1 MSFEHLVTSITSH
14 LTSQIPKESTV
25 ILYNSSFSSL
35 FDLYTR
41 FKRAE
46 FEGKNLPE
54 KNFIVTSFG
63 DMISVVM
70 EYLGGSDINNMEEFH
85 PVLLQSL
92 NQVGIEFY
100 FVSFACMLM
109 AATSFGV
116 IMTKSIYIT
125 KGHHVSKLLY
135 AIFLLVSWF
144 VILCIV
150 RYILGSHRI
159 EWHFNNFLSNG

>member
-1 MSFEHLVTSITSH
+1 MTNNNNIPPIHTLFPEKMSFEHLVTSITSH

-116 IMTKSIYIT
+116 IMTKSI
-125 KGHHVSKLLY
+125 
-135 AIFLLVSWF
+135 
-144 VILCIV
+144 
-150 RYILGSHRI
+150 
-159 EWHFNNFLSNG
+159 